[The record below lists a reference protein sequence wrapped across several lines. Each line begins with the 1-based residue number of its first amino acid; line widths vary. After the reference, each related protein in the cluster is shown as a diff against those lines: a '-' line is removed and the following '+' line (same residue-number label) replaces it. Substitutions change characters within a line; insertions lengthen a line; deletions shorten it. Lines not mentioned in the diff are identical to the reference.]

1 MKYPIYKPYLKG
13 NVKKYI
19 NDCID
24 STWISSKG
32 KYVSLFE
39 EKVANYV
46 EAKYASSVFNGTIA
60 LHLALLTLGIGK
72 GDKVI
77 VPDFTYIATANA
89 VKYVGAEPILVDV
102 SKDDWN
108 ITLSEIRRVFTNE
121 VKAIIV
127 VDIFGTQPRDL
138 EQISNFAKKNN
149 IYLIQDSAESLG
161 SKYKWMQV
169 GAFSDIT
176 TLSFFGNKTI
186 TTGEGGMLL
195 TNNSDL
201 YMKMEVLK
209 NQGNSST
216 RRYYHDVLGYNF
228 RMTNIQAAIGLS
240 QIELIDEILEKK
252 AKVID
257 LYKKYLSG
265 IVEFQKVNEVCSSSN
280 WLISIIPNEDKDIL
294 AKRLD
299 EASIETRPFFQ
310 PVSSMP
316 FYEEVNNP
324 ISYFLGEKGISLP
337 SYPYLEED
345 DIKLICDIIKEK
357 RGK

>member
-1 MKYPIYKPYLKG
+1 MKYPVYRPYLKG
-13 NVKKYI
+13 NIKKYV

-39 EKVANYV
+39 DKVSEYCGV
-46 EAKYASSVFNGTIA
+46 KYSSSVFNGTVA
-60 LHLALLTLGIGK
+60 LHLALLALGLSK

-77 VPDFTYIATANA
+77 VPDFTYVASANA
-89 VKYVGAEPILVDV
+89 IKYVGAEPILVDV

-108 ITLSEIRRVFTNE
+108 ITLSEIRRVFTKD

-127 VDIFGTQPRDL
+127 VDMFGTQPGEL
-138 EQISNFAKKNN
+138 EEISKFAKNN
-149 IYLIQDSAESLG
+149 NVYLIQDSAESIG
-161 SKYKWMQV
+161 SKYKGKQV

-186 TTGEGGMLL
+186 TTGEGGMVL
-195 TNNSDL
+195 TNNSEL
-201 YMKMEVLK
+201 FTRIEVLK

-257 LYKKYLSG
+257 LYKKYLSE
-265 IVEFQKVNEVCSSSN
+265 IVEFQKVNEKCSSSN
-280 WLISIIPNEDKDIL
+280 WLVSIIPNEDKDIL

-316 FYEEVNNP
+316 FYEEADNS
-324 ISYFLGEKGISLP
+324 ISYFLGEKGLSLP
-337 SYPYLEED
+337 SYPDLEED